1 MLRGCLLVC
10 AFVALTRAGVLV
22 EFSGSSLTVLHLSRT
37 GSHLVKRD
45 VSCSGHWTVYGSRC
59 LLFVPRAMTWAKA
72 EKNCLA
78 LGGNLAS
85 VHNWKE
91 YQDIQSLIISQTQ
104 RPQKAWIGGSD
115 AQQENIWLW
124 SDGSQ
129 FLYTNWCRGEPNNRG
144 VQNCLQI
151 NHTAMKCWDNLQCRY
166 HLPSVCAK
174 PR

>member
-10 AFVALTRAGVLV
+10 AFVALTRAG
-22 EFSGSSLTVLHLSRT
+22 GH
-37 GSHLVKRD
+37 HLVKRD

-115 AQQENIWLW
+115 AQILTPIL
-124 SDGSQ
+124 SL
-129 FLYTNWCRGEPNNRG
+129 FLLYRCNAYKG
-144 VQNCLQI
+144 
-151 NHTAMKCWDNLQCRY
+151 MK
-166 HLPSVCAK
+166 
-174 PR
+174 